1 LDEFELRLESAMRF
15 RNRLQADAID
25 TLEWA
30 IASSLD
36 ASKDSRGRKEVGKM
50 KKLLRSWVSRAKR

>member
-1 LDEFELRLESAMRF
+1 MRF